1 MKKRTLGF
9 KLTAGGVMLVLL
21 PLAIVGGFAV
31 WKAMS
36 ALQDSTAEKAT
47 QIAKDIST
55 LVDMTLREEMKITTQ
70 LAGQSSVVDA
80 ATRASKEGADK
91 AASEIERL
99 KSDFA
104 KVEKAGGT
112 DYEGVFVADSGGT
125 IFADGNNG
133 KMKGIAVGDRDYF
146 VNAKAGKANVGSAI
160 KSRAT
165 GNPVVV
171 VASPVYGKSGE
182 FVGAVGA
189 ILSVNFIAE
198 RVQTVKVGQTGY
210 PWIIDR
216 TGLFVS
222 HPKKENILELN
233 AAKLEGMKEITDKM
247 IARQSGTE
255 HYTFQGVKKIAG
267 FAPIDHTTW
276 SVAVTQDESEY
287 LAEAHTIRNVILIV
301 GLLSLTIAIVIV
313 TLFARS
319 ITVPI
324 TRSVSQLTEAADQV
338 ASASGQVSSASQSLA
353 EGASEQAASI
363 EETSSSLEEMSSMT
377 KQNADNA
384 SMADKLMKESKLMVE
399 KANGSMTELTTSMEV
414 ISKAS
419 DETSK
424 IIKTIDEIAFQTN
437 LLALNAAVEAARAG
451 EAGAGFAVVANEV
464 RNLAMRAAEAAK
476 NTSGLI
482 EGTVK
487 KIKEG
492 SDLVGRTNEAFSEV
506 SRSATKVADL
516 VSEISAASSEQAQG
530 IDQINKAVAEMD
542 KVTQQTAA
550 NAEESASAS
559 EEMNAQAEQMKVIAG
574 ELTAIVGG
582 NIEAKAEAIDGP
594 RNMVLR
600 KALSLKKMVKKT
612 DAKGKDLRPEAVIPL
627 DDKDFKNF

>member
-9 KLTAGGVMLVLL
+9 KLTFGGIMLVLI
-21 PLAIVGGFAV
+21 PIVVIGGFALY
-31 WKAMS
+31 KAS
-36 ALQDSTAEKAT
+36 NALEDMAKGQAA
-47 QIAKDIST
+47 QIAKNLSDM
-55 LVDMTLREEMKITTQ
+55 VEMTLKEEMKVAAS
-70 LAGQSSVVDA
+70 LSVQPHIIEA
-80 ATRASKEGADK
+80 AAKVSKEGIDK
-91 AASEIERL
+91 TSAETERISAEL
-99 KSDFA
+99 GKIA
-104 KVEKAGGT
+104 KQSGT
-112 DYEGVFVADSGGT
+112 DYDVVFVTDANGVSFADS
-125 IFADGNNG
+125 NG
-133 KMKGIAVGDRDYF
+133 AKTKGISVAERDYIKE
-146 VNAKAGKANVGSAI
+146 AKGGKVSLGTVT
-160 KSRAT
+160 KSKAT
-165 GNPVVV
+165 GKPCAPIGAPIYKN
-171 VASPVYGKSGE
+171 GE
-182 FVGAVGA
+182 FVGAVG
-189 ILSVNFIAE
+189 IVLNTDFISEKIQA
-198 RVQTVKVGQTGY
+198 VKVGQTGY
-210 PWIIDR
+210 PWVIDKS
-216 TGLFVS
+216 GLIVS
-222 HPKKENILELN
+222 HPKKEHVLELN
-233 AAKLEGMKEITDKM
+233 VANLEGMKEITGKM
-247 IARQSGTE
+247 MARQSGVE
-255 HYTFQGVKKIAG
+255 SYTFQGVKKIAG
-267 FAPIDHTTW
+267 YAPVEHTTW
-276 SVAVTQDESEY
+276 SAAFTQDVDEFLSS
-287 LAEAHTIRNVILIV
+287 AHMIRNVVLLI
-301 GLLSLTIAIVIV
+301 GAIFLGLTIAAV
-313 TLFARS
+313 TFFARS

-399 KANGSMTELTTSMEV
+399 KANGSMTELTQSMED

-506 SRSATKVADL
+506 SKSAAKVADL

-582 NIEAKAEAIDGP
+582 NIEARTEATEGP

-612 DAKGKDLRPEAVIPL
+612 DAKGKDLRPETVIPL